1 VEDGGVIGRLKVEG
15 GLSSPLG
22 RKNEGTAGHQILAN
36 STTYMSLV
44 SGCDTI
50 DTSGVLKLL

>member
-1 VEDGGVIGRLKVEG
+1 VEDGGVIGKLKAEG

-36 STTYMSLV
+36 STAYMFLV
-44 SGCDTI
+44 SRCDTV